1 MAFNSTT
8 ALTLLVGS
16 FELYKR
22 GQDTSDPGH
31 FGPALTLLVG
41 STQTVQTHPN
51 MTYNVFSGMLN
62 VNQPTQSTT
71 DIPETFP
78 IDISLVKKVHPQ
90 MPHER

>member
-1 MAFNSTT
+1 
-8 ALTLLVGS
+8 
-16 FELYKR
+16 
-22 GQDTSDPGH
+22 
-31 FGPALTLLVG
+31 
-41 STQTVQTHPN
+41 